1 MKNEEIRDMDR
12 KAIKIERSF
21 KTEPTLPTKTLEQ
34 LQQWPPKQGPYFSFW
49 CSPTIGGGLFSGL
62 NSSNSP
68 QNRAPY
74 FLIPSIFSHTICI
87 CIGEHYII

>member
-34 LQQWPPKQGPYFSFW
+34 LQQ
-49 CSPTIGGGLFSGL
+49 
-62 NSSNSP
+62 
-68 QNRAPY
+68 
-74 FLIPSIFSHTICI
+74 
-87 CIGEHYII
+87 